1 MAKYRHVYTNFWSDP
16 KVQEEF
22 TPEDKLFYL
31 YLLTNEYTSQ
41 IGIYQ
46 ITKRQIAFELGYSIE
61 SVNALMQRFIEHHEL
76 VEYDTENRE
85 IYLKNWAKY
94 NLTKGGKP
102 IMDCIKKEL
111 SNVKTKSFIK
121 SSIQNIE
128 KTDISNLFEQYDDS
142 RNDSYDDTSTT
153 SGQKEKEK
161 EKEKENKKE
170 NKKEKENNIENQ
182 SSSSEIFN
190 FYESEFGP
198 LSNFIAEEIG
208 YMIEDT
214 NEELVL
220 EALKLSVRANK
231 RTIKYA
237 AAITRNWRNENI
249 KSIDDLIAAQKA
261 KGRGRDGKNRNQ
273 TTIEYDDGVNF

>member
-1 MAKYRHVYTNFWSDP
+1 MFGSLLINEPPLQVLPTLAKRIGLNEAIITQQVHYWLLRSKNKKDGHVWVYKTYVEW
-16 KVQEEF
+16 QEEF
-22 TPEDKLFYL
+22 PFWSESTIKRAITSLEKQNVLISTSKYNKMPMDRTKWYTINYPTLQGQPLGQNDTMLGSDCNDAQVNMTQCSGQNDTKEQVNMTPP
-31 YLLTNEYTSQ
+31 
-41 IGIYQ
+41 
-46 ITKRQIAFELGYSIE
+46 ITIDY
-61 SVNALMQRFIEHHEL
+61 
-76 VEYDTENRE
+76 TENTSE
-85 IYLKNWAKY
+85 IT
-94 NLTKGGKP
+94 TKTTTDKKP
-102 IMDCIKKEL
+102 L
-111 SNVKTKSFIK
+111 
-121 SSIQNIE
+121 
-128 KTDISNLFEQYDDS
+128 
-142 RNDSYDDTSTT
+142 
-153 SGQKEKEK
+153 
-161 EKEKENKKE
+161 
-170 NKKEKENNIENQ
+170 

-261 KGRGRDGKNRNQ
+261 KGRGRDDKNDGRSVRSVEEEDYYSRLANFSS
-273 TTIEYDDGVNF
+273 DDL